1 MHATLSRMYR
11 GTATSTRIVAI
22 RAKAVYGVYWSPS
35 HRLTPIVMSICAHSP
50 MYGDPDRLVS
60 SANELGSSRMRPSAY
75 RVRVEELFAAFRFA
89 MTELSRANEESFW
102 VMRACGTRRWSRQA
116 HLQLDEPA
124 GGIVHLADGQAEPVP
139 QKPEPLTAGPGDQVF
154 GALRLLF
161 GGVGVVHGSS
171 VPFGRR
177 RPGGG

>member
-89 MTELSRANEESFW
+89 MTELSRARNTITNPAAPQAS
-102 VMRACGTRRWSRQA
+102 RASTFCHGFALPALTNPSIRRG
-116 HLQLDEPA
+116 PKKT
-124 GGIVHLADGQAEPVP
+124 VLA
-139 QKPEPLTAGPGDQVF
+139 
-154 GALRLLF
+154 
-161 GGVGVVHGSS
+161 
-171 VPFGRR
+171 
-177 RPGGG
+177 